1 MRLFLCEKPSQG
13 KDIGRILGATQ
24 RGEGCLNASGVTV
37 TWCIGHLVEAAA
49 PEVYDAALKRWS
61 LEQLPIIPQ
70 QWRVEV
76 KPKTATQFKVV
87 KALLAKATQLVI
99 ATDADREGE
108 LIARE
113 IIDLC
118 GYRGPIERLWLSA
131 LNDASIRTALAKL
144 RPSAETLPMYY
155 SALARSRADWLV
167 GMNLSRLFT
176 VLGRQAGYDGVLSV
190 GRVQTPTLK
199 LVVDRDREIAA
210 FVSVP
215 YWAID
220 VSLSAGGQTFTA
232 QWVAPDASTDDA
244 GRCLRQP
251 VAQQAAQQI
260 RAAGSAQVVSVETER
275 VREGPPLLFDLGTLQ
290 EVCSK
295 QLGLDV
301 QETLEIAQ
309 ALYETH
315 KATTYPRSDSGY
327 LPESMFAEVPTV
339 LDSLLKTD
347 PTLAQIMGQL
357 DRTQRSR
364 AWNDGKVTAHHG
376 IIPTLEP
383 ANLSAMSEKERAL
396 YRLIRA
402 HYLAQFLP
410 HHEFDRTVADLSCGQ
425 QKLVATGKQVVAR
438 GWRLVLA
445 ESEREGSADEDGDA
459 PVRTQVLPALRD
471 GMACQ
476 VAGADIKALKT
487 MPPKPYTQGELVKAM
502 KGVAKLVDDPRLKQK
517 LKETTGIGTEAT
529 RASTITGLLDRG
541 YLLRKGRAIR
551 ASDAA
556 FTLIDAVPAAIAD
569 PGMTAI
575 WEQALDMIEA
585 GQMTLDTFIA
595 KQSAW
600 VAQLV
605 QEHRGTTL
613 SIALP
618 PSPPCPQCG
627 TQMHQRAGRNG
638 ALVHYAHLKDRN
650 LPKSAQLHTA
660 DGSCLWLHEMGFPQS
675 HVLPQNA
682 LDLQYRGCALLH
694 AVPRNND
701 FLGLCVGKVGAA
713 VRHKT
718 VIGII
723 EGHFGIGLGH
733 DRVIVHLG

>member
-24 RGEGCLNASGVTV
+24 RGEGCLNGSGVTV

-49 PEVYDAALKRWS
+49 PEAYDEQLKRWS
-61 LEQLPIIPQ
+61 IEQLPIIPQ
-70 QWRVEV
+70 RWQVEV

-131 LNDASIRTALAKL
+131 LNDASIRAALGKL

-220 VSLSAGGQTFTA
+220 VYLTTSGQAFTA
-232 QWVAPDASTDDA
+232 QWVSPDTCTDDS
-244 GRCLRQP
+244 GRCLQQP

-260 RAAGSAQVVSVETER
+260 RATGSAQVVSVETER
-275 VREGPPLLFDLGTLQ
+275 VREGPPLPFDLGTLQ
-290 EVCSK
+290 ELCSK

-301 QETLEIAQ
+301 QETLDIAQ

-327 LPESMFAEVPTV
+327 LPESMFAEVPIV

-347 PTLAQIMGQL
+347 FSLRPIIDQL

-364 AWNDGKVTAHHG
+364 AWNDAKVSAHHG

-383 ANLSAMSEKERAL
+383 ANLSAMSEKELAV
-396 YRLIRA
+396 YKLIRA

-410 HHEFDRTVADLSCGQ
+410 HHEFDRTVANLSCGQ
-425 QKLVATGKQVVAR
+425 QTLTATGKQVVVK

-445 ESEREGSADEDGDA
+445 EPQPEEDSDTA
-459 PVRTQVLPALRD
+459 ARSQVLPALRE
-471 GMACQ
+471 GVSCQ
-476 VAGADIKALKT
+476 VADVDLKALKT
-487 MPPKPYTQGELVKAM
+487 QPSRPYTQGELVKSM
-502 KGVAKLVDDPRLKQK
+502 KGVAKLVSDPRLKQK
-517 LKETTGIGTEAT
+517 LKDTVGIGTEAT
-529 RASTITGLLDRG
+529 RANIISGLIARD
-541 YLLRKGRAIR
+541 YLMKKGRAIR

-569 PGMTAI
+569 PGTTAV

-585 GQMTLDTFIA
+585 GQLTLDVFIG
-595 KQSAW
+595 KQAAWISQLITQYASAS
-600 VAQLV
+600 
-605 QEHRGTTL
+605 L
-613 SIALP
+613 SIKVPHGPA
-618 PSPPCPQCG
+618 CPQCG
-627 TQMHQRAGRNG
+627 APTRQRSGKSGPFWSCSRYPDCKGTLPVESGTSKRVASRSRRGGR
-638 ALVHYAHLKDRN
+638 KD
-650 LPKSAQLHTA
+650 S
-660 DGSCLWLHEMGFPQS
+660 
-675 HVLPQNA
+675 
-682 LDLQYRGCALLH
+682 
-694 AVPRNND
+694 
-701 FLGLCVGKVGAA
+701 
-713 VRHKT
+713 
-718 VIGII
+718 
-723 EGHFGIGLGH
+723 
-733 DRVIVHLG
+733 

>member
-24 RGEGCLNASGVTV
+24 RGEGCLNGSGVTI

-87 KALLAKATQLVI
+87 KALLAKATHLVI

-131 LNDASIRTALAKL
+131 LNDASIRTALGKL
-144 RPSAETLPMYY
+144 RPSSDTLPMYY

-176 VLGRQAGYDGVLSV
+176 LLGRQAGYDGVLSV

-210 FVSVP
+210 FKSAP
-215 YWAID
+215 FWAID
-220 VSLSAGGQTFTA
+220 VSLSTEGQAFSA
-232 QWVAPDASTDDA
+232 QWVAPDGCTDDA
-244 GRCLRQP
+244 GRCLQQP

-290 EVCSK
+290 EVCSR

-301 QETLEIAQ
+301 QETLQIAP

-347 PTLAQIMGQL
+347 PSLRPIMGQL

-383 ANLSAMSEKERAL
+383 ANLSVMSEKERAV

-410 HHEFDRTVADLSCGQ
+410 HHEFDRTVAELSCGQ
-425 QKLVATGKQVVAR
+425 QKLVATGKQVVVK
-438 GWRLVLA
+438 GWRLVLD
-445 ESEREGSADEDGDA
+445 EPEREGSADEDADA
-459 PVRTQVLPALRD
+459 SARSQVLPALREA
-471 GMACQ
+471 MACQ
-476 VAGADIKALKT
+476 IAGADIKALKT

-502 KGVAKLVDDPRLKQK
+502 KGVARFVTDPRLKQK
-517 LKETTGIGTEAT
+517 LKDTTGIGTEAT
-529 RASTITGLLDRG
+529 RANIISGLITRG
-541 YLLRKGRAIR
+541 YIVKKGRSIR

-569 PGMTAI
+569 PGTTAV

-585 GQMTLDTFIA
+585 GQLTLDVFIG
-595 KQSAW
+595 KQAAW
-600 VAQLV
+600 ISQLIAQY
-605 QEHRGTTL
+605 GSMSL
-613 SIALP
+613 SIKLAHGP
-618 PSPPCPQCG
+618 ACPQCG
-627 TQMHQRAGRNG
+627 ASTRQRTGKSGPFWSCSRYPDCKGTLPVESGPPKRGASRSRSSGRKG
-638 ALVHYAHLKDRN
+638 A
-650 LPKSAQLHTA
+650 
-660 DGSCLWLHEMGFPQS
+660 
-675 HVLPQNA
+675 
-682 LDLQYRGCALLH
+682 
-694 AVPRNND
+694 
-701 FLGLCVGKVGAA
+701 
-713 VRHKT
+713 
-718 VIGII
+718 
-723 EGHFGIGLGH
+723 
-733 DRVIVHLG
+733 

>member
-24 RGEGCLNASGVTV
+24 RGEGCLNGSGVTI

-87 KALLAKATQLVI
+87 KALLAKATHLVI

-131 LNDASIRTALAKL
+131 LNDASIRTALGKL
-144 RPSAETLPMYY
+144 RPSSDTLPMYY

-176 VLGRQAGYDGVLSV
+176 LLGRQAGYDGVLSV

-210 FVSVP
+210 FKSVP
-215 YWAID
+215 FWAID
-220 VSLSAGGQTFTA
+220 VSLSAEGQAFAA
-232 QWVAPDASTDDA
+232 QWVAPDTCTDDA
-244 GRCLRQP
+244 GRCLQQP

-260 RAAGSAQVVSVETER
+260 RAAGSAQVVSVGTER

-301 QETLEIAQ
+301 QETLQIAQ

-327 LPESMFAEVPTV
+327 LPESMFAEVPAV

-347 PTLAQIMGQL
+347 PSLRPIMSQL
-357 DRTQRSR
+357 DRSQRSR

-383 ANLSAMSEKERAL
+383 ANLSALSEKELAV

-410 HHEFDRTVADLSCGQ
+410 HHEFDRTVAEFSCGQ
-425 QKLVATGKQVVAR
+425 QTLVATGKQVVVK

-445 ESEREGSADEDGDA
+445 EPQADEDGDDA
-459 PVRTQVLPALRD
+459 ARSQVLPPLRE
-471 GMACQ
+471 GLACQ
-476 VAGADIKALKT
+476 VAEAEIKALKT
-487 MPPKPYTQGELVKAM
+487 MPPKPYTQGELVKSM
-502 KGVAKLVDDPRLKQK
+502 KGIARFVTDPRLKQK
-517 LKETTGIGTEAT
+517 LKDTTGIGTEAT
-529 RASTITGLLDRG
+529 RANIISVLIARG
-541 YLLRKGRAIR
+541 YIVKKGRSIR

-569 PGMTAI
+569 PGTTAV

-585 GQMTLDTFIA
+585 GQLTLDVFLGKQTAWISQLIA
-595 KQSAW
+595 QYGS
-600 VAQLV
+600 
-605 QEHRGTTL
+605 TSL
-613 SIALP
+613 SIKVPQGPA
-618 PSPPCPQCG
+618 CPQCG
-627 TQMHQRAGRNG
+627 APTRQRTGKTGPFWSCSRYPDCKGTLPVETGASKRGASRPQRRNSSGR
-638 ALVHYAHLKDRN
+638 K
-650 LPKSAQLHTA
+650 
-660 DGSCLWLHEMGFPQS
+660 EF
-675 HVLPQNA
+675 
-682 LDLQYRGCALLH
+682 
-694 AVPRNND
+694 
-701 FLGLCVGKVGAA
+701 
-713 VRHKT
+713 
-718 VIGII
+718 
-723 EGHFGIGLGH
+723 
-733 DRVIVHLG
+733 

>member
-24 RGEGCLNASGVTV
+24 RGEGCLNGTGVTV

-87 KALLAKATQLVI
+87 KALLAKATHLVI

-131 LNDASIRTALAKL
+131 LNDASIRTALGKL
-144 RPSAETLPMYY
+144 RPSSDTLPMYY

-210 FVSVP
+210 FKSVP
-215 YWAID
+215 FWGID
-220 VSLSAGGQTFTA
+220 VSLSAEGQAFA
-232 QWVAPDASTDDA
+232 ALWVAPDGCTDDA
-244 GRCLRQP
+244 GRCLQQP

-260 RAAGSAQVVSVETER
+260 RAAGSVQVVSIETER

-290 EVCSK
+290 EVCSR

-309 ALYETH
+309 ALYETY

-327 LPESMFAEVPTV
+327 LPESMFAEVPAV

-347 PTLAQIMGQL
+347 PSLRPIMGQL
-357 DRTQRSR
+357 DRSQRSR

-383 ANLSAMSEKERAL
+383 ANLSALSEKELAV

-410 HHEFDRTVADLSCGQ
+410 HHEFDRTVAEFSCGRQ
-425 QKLVATGKQVVAR
+425 TLVATGKQVVIK
-438 GWRLVLA
+438 GWRLVLV
-445 ESEREGSADEDGDA
+445 EPQADEDGDA
-459 PVRTQVLPALRD
+459 AARSQVLPPLRE
-471 GMACQ
+471 GLACQ
-476 VAGADIKALKT
+476 VAEVEIKALKT
-487 MPPKPYTQGELVKAM
+487 MPPKPYTQGELVKSM
-502 KGVAKLVDDPRLKQK
+502 KGVARFVTDPRLKQK
-517 LKETTGIGTEAT
+517 LKDTTGIGTEAT
-529 RASTITGLLDRG
+529 RANIISVLIARG
-541 YLLRKGRAIR
+541 YIVKKGRSIR

-569 PGMTAI
+569 PGTTAV

-585 GQMTLDTFIA
+585 GQLTLDVFLSKQATWISQLIA
-595 KQSAW
+595 QYGSMS
-600 VAQLV
+600 
-605 QEHRGTTL
+605 L
-613 SIALP
+613 SIKLP
-618 PSPPCPQCG
+618 HGPACPQCG
-627 TQMHQRAGRNG
+627 APTRQRTGKSGPFWSCSRYPDCNG
-638 ALVHYAHLKDRN
+638 T
-650 LPKSAQLHTA
+650 LPVESGPPK
-660 DGSCLWLHEMGFPQS
+660 
-675 HVLPQNA
+675 
-682 LDLQYRGCALLH
+682 RGAS
-694 AVPRNND
+694 RSRSSSR
-701 FLGLCVGKVGAA
+701 KGA
-713 VRHKT
+713 
-718 VIGII
+718 
-723 EGHFGIGLGH
+723 
-733 DRVIVHLG
+733 

>member
-24 RGEGCLNASGVTV
+24 RGEGCLNGSGVTV

-502 KGVAKLVDDPRLKQK
+502 KGVARFVTDPRLKQK
-517 LKETTGIGTEAT
+517 LKDTTGIGTEAT
-529 RASTITGLLDRG
+529 RANIISGLIARG
-541 YLLRKGRAIR
+541 YIVKKGRSIR

-569 PGMTAI
+569 PGTTAV
-575 WEQALDMIEA
+575 WEQALDMIEG
-585 GQMTLDTFIA
+585 GQLTLDVFIG
-595 KQSAW
+595 KQAAW
-600 VAQLV
+600 ISQLIAQY
-605 QEHRGTTL
+605 GSTSL
-613 SIALP
+613 SIKVPQGPA
-618 PSPPCPQCG
+618 CPQCG
-627 TQMHQRAGRNG
+627 APTRQRTGKSGPFWSCSRYPDCKGTLPVAAGTSRRG
-638 ALVHYAHLKDRN
+638 ASR
-650 LPKSAQLHTA
+650 
-660 DGSCLWLHEMGFPQS
+660 
-675 HVLPQNA
+675 
-682 LDLQYRGCALLH
+682 
-694 AVPRNND
+694 PRRTS
-701 FLGLCVGKVGAA
+701 GGGRKGA
-713 VRHKT
+713 
-718 VIGII
+718 
-723 EGHFGIGLGH
+723 
-733 DRVIVHLG
+733 

>member
-24 RGEGCLNASGVTV
+24 RGEGCLNGSGVTI

-87 KALLAKATQLVI
+87 KALLAKATHLVI

-118 GYRGPIERLWLSA
+118 GYCGPIERLWLSA
-131 LNDASIRTALAKL
+131 LNDASIRTALGKL
-144 RPSAETLPMYY
+144 RPSSDTLPMYY

-176 VLGRQAGYDGVLSV
+176 LLGRQAGYDGVLSV

-210 FVSVP
+210 FKSAP
-215 YWAID
+215 FWAID
-220 VSLSAGGQTFTA
+220 VSLSTEGQAFSA
-232 QWVAPDASTDDA
+232 QWVAPDGCTDDA
-244 GRCLRQP
+244 GRCLQQP

-290 EVCSK
+290 EVCSR

-301 QETLEIAQ
+301 QETLQIAQ

-347 PTLAQIMGQL
+347 PSLRPIMGQL

-383 ANLSAMSEKERAL
+383 ANLSVMSEKERAV

-410 HHEFDRTVADLSCGQ
+410 HHEFDRTVAELSCGQ
-425 QKLVATGKQVVAR
+425 QKLVATGKQVVVK
-438 GWRLVLA
+438 GWRLVLD
-445 ESEREGSADEDGDA
+445 EPEREGSADEDADA
-459 PVRTQVLPALRD
+459 SARSQVLPALREA
-471 GMACQ
+471 MACQ
-476 VAGADIKALKT
+476 IAGADIKALKT

-502 KGVAKLVDDPRLKQK
+502 KGVARFVTDPRLKQK
-517 LKETTGIGTEAT
+517 LKDTTGIGTEAT
-529 RASTITGLLDRG
+529 RANIISGLITRG
-541 YLLRKGRAIR
+541 YIVKKGRSIR

-569 PGMTAI
+569 PGTTAV

-585 GQMTLDTFIA
+585 GQLTLDVFIG
-595 KQSAW
+595 KQAAW
-600 VAQLV
+600 ISQLIAQY
-605 QEHRGTTL
+605 GSMSL
-613 SIALP
+613 SIKLAHGP
-618 PSPPCPQCG
+618 ACPQCG
-627 TQMHQRAGRNG
+627 ASTRQRTGKSGPFWSCSRYPDCKGTLPVESGPPKRGASRSRSSGRKG
-638 ALVHYAHLKDRN
+638 A
-650 LPKSAQLHTA
+650 
-660 DGSCLWLHEMGFPQS
+660 
-675 HVLPQNA
+675 
-682 LDLQYRGCALLH
+682 
-694 AVPRNND
+694 
-701 FLGLCVGKVGAA
+701 
-713 VRHKT
+713 
-718 VIGII
+718 
-723 EGHFGIGLGH
+723 
-733 DRVIVHLG
+733 

>member
-24 RGEGCLNASGVTV
+24 RGEGCLNGSGVTV

-487 MPPKPYTQGELVKAM
+487 MPPKPYTQGELVKSM
-502 KGVAKLVDDPRLKQK
+502 KGVARFVTDPRLKQK
-517 LKETTGIGTEAT
+517 LKDTTGIGTEAT
-529 RASTITGLLDRG
+529 RANIISGLIARG
-541 YLLRKGRAIR
+541 YIVKKGRSIR

-569 PGMTAI
+569 PGTTAV
-575 WEQALDMIEA
+575 WEQALDMIEG
-585 GQMTLDTFIA
+585 GQLTLDVFIG
-595 KQSAW
+595 KQAAW
-600 VAQLV
+600 ISQLIAQY
-605 QEHRGTTL
+605 GSTSL
-613 SIALP
+613 SIKVPQGPA
-618 PSPPCPQCG
+618 CPQCG
-627 TQMHQRAGRNG
+627 APTRQRTGKSGPFWSCSRYPDCKGTLPVATGTSRRGASRPRRTSGGGRKG
-638 ALVHYAHLKDRN
+638 A
-650 LPKSAQLHTA
+650 
-660 DGSCLWLHEMGFPQS
+660 
-675 HVLPQNA
+675 
-682 LDLQYRGCALLH
+682 
-694 AVPRNND
+694 
-701 FLGLCVGKVGAA
+701 
-713 VRHKT
+713 
-718 VIGII
+718 
-723 EGHFGIGLGH
+723 
-733 DRVIVHLG
+733 

>member
-1 MRLFLCEKPSQG
+1 CEKPSQG

-24 RGEGCLNASGVTV
+24 RGEGCLSGSGVTI

-87 KALLAKATQLVI
+87 KALLAKATHLVI

-131 LNDASIRTALAKL
+131 LNDASIRTALGKL
-144 RPSAETLPMYY
+144 RPSSDTLPMYY

-176 VLGRQAGYDGVLSV
+176 LLGRQAGYDGVLSV

-210 FVSVP
+210 FKSAP
-215 YWAID
+215 FWAID
-220 VSLSAGGQTFTA
+220 VSLSTEGQAFSA
-232 QWVAPDASTDDA
+232 QWVAPDGCTDDA
-244 GRCLRQP
+244 GRCLQQP
-251 VAQQAAQQI
+251 VAQQAALQI
-260 RAAGSAQVVSVETER
+260 RVADNTQVVSVETER
-275 VREGPPLLFDLGTLQ
+275 VREGPPLLFDLSTLQ

-301 QETLEIAQ
+301 QETLQIAQ

-327 LPESMFAEVPTV
+327 LPESMFAEVPAV

-347 PTLAQIMGQL
+347 PSLRPIMSQL
-357 DRTQRSR
+357 DRSQRSR

-383 ANLSAMSEKERAL
+383 ANLSPLSEKELAV

-410 HHEFDRTVADLSCGQ
+410 HHEFDRTVAEFSCGQ
-425 QKLVATGKQVVAR
+425 QMLVATGKQVVVK

-445 ESEREGSADEDGDA
+445 EPQADEDGDDA
-459 PVRTQVLPALRD
+459 ARSQVLPPLR
-471 GMACQ
+471 GGLACQ
-476 VAGADIKALKT
+476 VAEVEIKALKT
-487 MPPKPYTQGELVKAM
+487 MPPKPYTQGELVKSM
-502 KGVAKLVDDPRLKQK
+502 KGIARFVTDPRLKQK
-517 LKETTGIGTEAT
+517 LKDTTGIGTEAT
-529 RASTITGLLDRG
+529 RANIISVLIARG
-541 YLLRKGRAIR
+541 YIVKKGRSIR

-569 PGMTAI
+569 PGTTAV

-585 GQMTLDTFIA
+585 GQLTLDVFLSKQAAWISQLIA
-595 KQSAW
+595 QYGSMS
-600 VAQLV
+600 
-605 QEHRGTTL
+605 L
-613 SIALP
+613 SIKLP
-618 PSPPCPQCG
+618 HGPACPQCG
-627 TQMHQRAGRNG
+627 AATRQRTGKSGPFWSCSRYPDCKGTLPVESGTPKRGASRSRSSGRKG
-638 ALVHYAHLKDRN
+638 A
-650 LPKSAQLHTA
+650 
-660 DGSCLWLHEMGFPQS
+660 
-675 HVLPQNA
+675 
-682 LDLQYRGCALLH
+682 
-694 AVPRNND
+694 
-701 FLGLCVGKVGAA
+701 
-713 VRHKT
+713 
-718 VIGII
+718 
-723 EGHFGIGLGH
+723 
-733 DRVIVHLG
+733 

>member
-487 MPPKPYTQGELVKAM
+487 MPPKPYTQGELVKSM
-502 KGVAKLVDDPRLKQK
+502 KGVARFVTDPRLKQK
-517 LKETTGIGTEAT
+517 LKDTTGIGTEAT
-529 RASTITGLLDRG
+529 RANIISGLIARG
-541 YLLRKGRAIR
+541 YIVKKGRSIR

-569 PGMTAI
+569 PGTTAV
-575 WEQALDMIEA
+575 WEQALDMIEG
-585 GQMTLDTFIA
+585 GQLTLDVFIG
-595 KQSAW
+595 KQAAW
-600 VAQLV
+600 ISQLIAQY
-605 QEHRGTTL
+605 GSTSL
-613 SIALP
+613 SIKVPQGPA
-618 PSPPCPQCG
+618 CPQCG
-627 TQMHQRAGRNG
+627 APTRQRTGKSGPFWSCSRYPDCKGTLPVATGTSRRGASRPRRTSGGGRKG
-638 ALVHYAHLKDRN
+638 A
-650 LPKSAQLHTA
+650 
-660 DGSCLWLHEMGFPQS
+660 
-675 HVLPQNA
+675 
-682 LDLQYRGCALLH
+682 
-694 AVPRNND
+694 
-701 FLGLCVGKVGAA
+701 
-713 VRHKT
+713 
-718 VIGII
+718 
-723 EGHFGIGLGH
+723 
-733 DRVIVHLG
+733 

>member
-1 MRLFLCEKPSQG
+1 MHRPTRRG
-13 KDIGRILGATQ
+13 GGTQ
-24 RGEGCLNASGVTV
+24 A
-37 TWCIGHLVEAAA
+37 
-49 PEVYDAALKRWS
+49 YDEQLKRWS
-61 LEQLPIIPQ
+61 IEQLPIIPQ
-70 QWRVEV
+70 RWQVEV

-131 LNDASIRTALAKL
+131 LNDASIRAALGKL

-220 VSLSAGGQTFTA
+220 VYLTTSGQAFTA
-232 QWVAPDASTDDA
+232 QWVSPDTCTDDS
-244 GRCLRQP
+244 GRCLQQP

-260 RAAGSAQVVSVETER
+260 RATGSAQVVSVETER
-275 VREGPPLLFDLGTLQ
+275 VREGPPLPFDLGTLQ
-290 EVCSK
+290 ELCSK

-301 QETLEIAQ
+301 QETLDIAQ

-327 LPESMFAEVPTV
+327 LPESMFAEVPIV

-347 PTLAQIMGQL
+347 FSLRPIIDQL

-364 AWNDGKVTAHHG
+364 AWNDAKVSAHHG

-383 ANLSAMSEKERAL
+383 ANLSAMSEKELAV
-396 YRLIRA
+396 YKLIRA

-410 HHEFDRTVADLSCGQ
+410 HHEFDRTVANLSCGQ
-425 QKLVATGKQVVAR
+425 QTLTATGKQVVVK

-445 ESEREGSADEDGDA
+445 EPQPEEDSDTA
-459 PVRTQVLPALRD
+459 ARSQVLPALRE
-471 GMACQ
+471 GVSCQ
-476 VAGADIKALKT
+476 VADVDLKALKT
-487 MPPKPYTQGELVKAM
+487 QPSRPYTQGELVKSM
-502 KGVAKLVDDPRLKQK
+502 KGVAKLVSDPRLKQK
-517 LKETTGIGTEAT
+517 LKDTVGIGTEAT
-529 RASTITGLLDRG
+529 RANIISGLIARG
-541 YLLRKGRAIR
+541 YLMKKGRAIR

-569 PGMTAI
+569 PGTTAV

-585 GQMTLDTFIA
+585 GQLTLDVFIG
-595 KQSAW
+595 KQAAWISQLITQYASAS
-600 VAQLV
+600 
-605 QEHRGTTL
+605 L
-613 SIALP
+613 SIKVPHGPA
-618 PSPPCPQCG
+618 CPQCG
-627 TQMHQRAGRNG
+627 APTRQRSGKSGPFWSCSRYPDCKGTLPVESGTSKRVASRSRRGGR
-638 ALVHYAHLKDRN
+638 KD
-650 LPKSAQLHTA
+650 S
-660 DGSCLWLHEMGFPQS
+660 
-675 HVLPQNA
+675 
-682 LDLQYRGCALLH
+682 
-694 AVPRNND
+694 
-701 FLGLCVGKVGAA
+701 
-713 VRHKT
+713 
-718 VIGII
+718 
-723 EGHFGIGLGH
+723 
-733 DRVIVHLG
+733 

>member
-24 RGEGCLNASGVTV
+24 RGEGCLNGSGVTI

-87 KALLAKATQLVI
+87 KALLAKATHLVI

-131 LNDASIRTALAKL
+131 LNDASIRTALGKL
-144 RPSAETLPMYY
+144 RPSSDTLPMYY

-176 VLGRQAGYDGVLSV
+176 LLGRQAGYDGVLSV

-210 FVSVP
+210 FKSVP
-215 YWAID
+215 FWAID
-220 VSLSAGGQTFTA
+220 VSLSAEGQAFAA
-232 QWVAPDASTDDA
+232 QWVAPDDCTDDA
-244 GRCLRQP
+244 GRCLQQP

-260 RAAGSAQVVSVETER
+260 RAAGSAQVVSVGTER
-275 VREGPPLLFDLGTLQ
+275 VREGPPLLFDLSTLQ
-290 EVCSK
+290 EVCSR
-295 QLGLDV
+295 QVGLDV
-301 QETLEIAQ
+301 QETLQIAQ

-327 LPESMFAEVPTV
+327 LPESMFAEVPIV
-339 LDSLLKTD
+339 LDSLLNTD
-347 PTLAQIMGQL
+347 PSLRPIMGQL
-357 DRTQRSR
+357 DRSQRSR

-383 ANLSAMSEKERAL
+383 ANLSALSEKELAV

-410 HHEFDRTVADLSCGQ
+410 HHEFDRTVAEFSCGQ
-425 QKLVATGKQVVAR
+425 QTLVATGKQVVVK

-445 ESEREGSADEDGDA
+445 EPQADEDGDDTA
-459 PVRTQVLPALRD
+459 RSQVLPPLRE
-471 GMACQ
+471 GLACQ
-476 VAGADIKALKT
+476 VAEVEIKALKT
-487 MPPKPYTQGELVKAM
+487 MPAKPYTQGELVKSM
-502 KGVAKLVDDPRLKQK
+502 KGIARFVTDPRLKQK
-517 LKETTGIGTEAT
+517 LKDTTGIGTEAT
-529 RASTITGLLDRG
+529 RANIISVLIARG
-541 YLLRKGRAIR
+541 YIVKKGRSIR

-569 PGMTAI
+569 PGTTAV
-575 WEQALDMIEA
+575 WEQALDMIEV
-585 GQMTLDTFIA
+585 GQLTLDVFLSKQATWISQLIA
-595 KQSAW
+595 QYGSMS
-600 VAQLV
+600 
-605 QEHRGTTL
+605 L
-613 SIALP
+613 SIKLP
-618 PSPPCPQCG
+618 HGPICPQCG
-627 TQMHQRAGRNG
+627 APTRQRTGKSGPFWSCSRYPDCKGTLPVESGTPKRGASRSRSSGRKG
-638 ALVHYAHLKDRN
+638 
-650 LPKSAQLHTA
+650 T
-660 DGSCLWLHEMGFPQS
+660 
-675 HVLPQNA
+675 
-682 LDLQYRGCALLH
+682 
-694 AVPRNND
+694 
-701 FLGLCVGKVGAA
+701 
-713 VRHKT
+713 
-718 VIGII
+718 
-723 EGHFGIGLGH
+723 
-733 DRVIVHLG
+733 